1 MQSMLLRENPLRGV
15 SPRLG
20 ENRNRSRN
28 LTTILTPDVPLTPI
42 PTGVAGHLRE
52 DVVRFVLGH
61 SSLSFQ
67 KIKKDLEKELKSEK
81 ERNGKG
87 RNQGT
92 HQDRKRKLKKEIQR
106 KR

>member
-28 LTTILTPDVPLTPI
+28 LTILTPDVPLTSI
-42 PTGVAGHLRE
+42 PTGVAGPLPE
-52 DVVRFVLGH
+52 DFGRFVLGR

-67 KIKKDLEKELKSEK
+67 IKKKKRRK
-81 ERNGKG
+81 KKRNFGG
-87 RNQGT
+87 AWCSRF
-92 HQDRKRKLKKEIQR
+92 
-106 KR
+106 